1 MDLDNM
7 NEDWE
12 KQAPRLA
19 ATGKSNPYAVPAD
32 YFNEMQQQLSSR
44 IKLENLYG
52 TSSAG
57 IFEVPDQ
64 YFEELE
70 NHILTSIKADQLKD
84 SIKED
89 GFTVPD
95 GYFNSLQSSIQQ
107 KISNQ
112 TSKKEVKIRRLVP
125 SWLSYAAA
133 ACLIISISTGIYFYQ
148 KQNATL
154 ETKLA
159 YIPDDAIIDYLLIN
173 SDSGDLP
180 VIIDNLNSTSSVK
193 SELGISN
200 AEIEEY
206 LDTTL

>member
-1 MDLDNM
+1 MDLDNT
-7 NEDWE
+7 NGDWE
-12 KQAPRLA
+12 KQAPELA
-19 ATGKSNPYAVPAD
+19 ATGRRNPYTVPTD

-44 IKLENLYG
+44 IKLELLYG
-52 TSSAG
+52 TDSAE

-70 NHILTSIKADQLKD
+70 GNILTSIKADQFKD
-84 SIKED
+84 STKED
-89 GFTVPD
+89 GFTVPE
-95 GYFNSLQSSIQQ
+95 GYFNSLQASIQQ

-112 TSKKEVKIRRLVP
+112 TSIKEVKIRRLVP

-133 ACLIISISTGIYFYQ
+133 ACLIISISTGLYFYQ
-148 KQNATL
+148 KQTSSI

-159 YIPDDAIIDYLLIN
+159 YMPDDAIIDYLLIN

-180 VIIDNLNSTSSVK
+180 VIIDNSNSTSAVN
-193 SELGISN
+193 SELGIPD

-206 LDTTL
+206 LETTL

>member
-12 KQAPRLA
+12 EQAPGLA
-19 ATGKSNPYAVPAD
+19 ATGKRNPYTVPTD
-32 YFNEMQQQLSSR
+32 YFNEMQHQLSSR
-44 IKLENLYG
+44 IKLESMYG
-52 TSSAG
+52 TNSAE

-70 NHILTSIKADQLKD
+70 GHILTSIKAEQFKD
-84 SIKED
+84 NIKED
-89 GFTVPD
+89 GFTVPE
-95 GYFNSLQSSIQQ
+95 GYFNSLQASIQQ
-107 KISNQ
+107 KIANQ
-112 TSKKEVKIRRLVP
+112 PNKKEVKIRRLVP

-133 ACLIISISTGIYFYQ
+133 ACLIISISTGLYFYQ
-148 KQNATL
+148 KQASSI

-159 YIPDDAIIDYLLIN
+159 YMPDDAIIDYLLIN

-180 VIIDNLNSTSSVK
+180 VIIDNLNSTSSVN
-193 SELGISN
+193 SELGIPD

-206 LDTTL
+206 LESTL